1 MRLLHIEYKS
11 RHPLLTTKYRLDS
24 QYTHSHYLRLW
35 LYHTAHKQSWY
46 QDWHNMIHLDN
57 KSKHLHQYLK
67 SNRLGISC
75 TAKLPLMQKNS
86 TLHHMK
92 YMQTIQMIPQNIQD
106 YNVCIQMHL

>member
-1 MRLLHIEYKS
+1 MF
-11 RHPLLTTKYRLDS
+11 P
-24 QYTHSHYLRLW
+24 
-35 LYHTAHKQSWY
+35 YHTAHKQSWY

-67 SNRLGISC
+67 SIRLGISC